1 MKLLLRVGIS
11 MGAIALTAAAVQPP
25 PQPPL
30 VAQKFLR
37 LFDQL
42 RAADSARHAGKY
54 QPVSFQ
60 MSDAE
65 INEYMIYALK
75 TTPRPGLDSV
85 NVKLYPNNYV
95 STFTVIDFDAV
106 ERWKPGTIPTL
117 LRPVLSGKK
126 SVWVDYRFQ
135 ANNGKT
141 TFSVEK
147 AYYQNVRLP
156 AFLVEKVI
164 QILAAKQPEK
174 YDTSKPLPIPFGLSK
189 VWTTADHTVMGQN

>member
-1 MKLLLRVGIS
+1 MKLLLRIGIS
-11 MGAIALTAAAVQPP
+11 MGALALTAAAAQPP
-25 PQPPL
+25 PQPPP

-37 LFDQL
+37 LFDLL
-42 RAADSARHAGKY
+42 RSADTSRQAGRY
-54 QPVSFQ
+54 QHVSFQ

-65 INEYMIYALK
+65 INDYMIYALK

-85 NVKLYPNNYV
+85 NVKLYPNNYI

-106 ERWKPGTIPTL
+106 ERWKPGTIPVL
-117 LRPVLSGKK
+117 LRPVLKGKK

-135 ANNGKT
+135 ANDGKA

-147 AYYQNVRLP
+147 AYYQDVRLP

-164 QILAAKQPEK
+164 QIVAARQPEK
-174 YDTSKPLPIPFGLSK
+174 YDTSKPLPIPFGLAK
-189 VWTTADHTVMGQN
+189 VWTTPDHTVMGQN